1 MTAANE
7 HLPNPGEYHD
17 IPPFFTFKNDYI
29 FVEAMKKKK
38 VLIGFLKC
46 LTGFNIKS
54 IKNITVLPRHLDK
67 DSPVQKLGILDC
79 KLELND
85 DSIVNIEL
93 QVLCYPNWDSRS
105 LFYICKMLTDQY
117 HQGPT
122 GYSNIKR
129 CIHICILDFNFTEI
143 EDDFYSIYKF
153 RDKDGRVY
161 SDLMEIHV
169 IQLKKR
175 SSPGVEENHPELY
188 RWTQLFMIN
197 SRKELESMTEQ
208 DEYIRAAAQAMDDL
222 NLDEAHREAA
232 FYRYLQLMDE
242 QTILTAKEALEMQN
256 ERLNVKVKALTNVCE
271 ALTTEKETLA
281 SEKATLASENNAL
294 KDQLEH
300 TLLLSRN
307 TLNLTLNYKFGA
319 LPDTVVDQIEQ
330 QKDLTKLNLW
340 LTIAYEADSFS
351 SFIEAVP
358 ELKEKL

>member
-1 MTAANE
+1 
-7 HLPNPGEYHD
+7 
-17 IPPFFTFKNDYI
+17 
-29 FVEAMKKKK
+29 
-38 VLIGFLKC
+38 
-46 LTGFNIKS
+46 
-54 IKNITVLPRHLDK
+54 
-67 DSPVQKLGILDC
+67 
-79 KLELND
+79 
-85 DSIVNIEL
+85 
-93 QVLCYPNWDSRS
+93 
-105 LFYICKMLTDQY
+105 
-117 HQGPT
+117 
-122 GYSNIKR
+122 
-129 CIHICILDFNFTEI
+129 
-143 EDDFYSIYKF
+143 
-153 RDKDGRVY
+153 
-161 SDLMEIHV
+161 
-169 IQLKKR
+169 
-175 SSPGVEENHPELY
+175 
-188 RWTQLFMIN
+188 
-197 SRKELESMTEQ
+197 MTEQ